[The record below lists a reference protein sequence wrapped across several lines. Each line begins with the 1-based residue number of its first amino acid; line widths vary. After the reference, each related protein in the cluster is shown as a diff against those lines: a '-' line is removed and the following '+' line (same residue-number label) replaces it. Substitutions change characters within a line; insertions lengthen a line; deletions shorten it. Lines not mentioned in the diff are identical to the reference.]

1 MAESLFEHASRES
14 IEAEAPLAARMRP
27 RTLDEFVGQSHLL
40 APGSTLRASFE
51 RDAIWSAILWGPPG
65 SGKTTLARLAAAATR
80 RRFLQLSAVT
90 SGVRDIRDAVAGA
103 REALAYQQ
111 RRTVVFIDEIHRF
124 NKAQQDALLPHVE
137 DSTIILWGA
146 TTENP
151 YTSVIAP
158 LLSRV
163 RVLRLE
169 PLSREDLR
177 LIVQRAIAD
186 SNRGLGD
193 SEFSFEPKAV
203 SAIVAGAGGDA
214 RTALNWT
221 EAAALHA
228 TAVGATTVDAET
240 VRQAVLERGVRYDR
254 AGDDHYDTIS
264 AFIKS
269 VRGSD
274 PDAALLWLGKMLQA
288 GEASEF
294 IARRL
299 VILAS
304 EDIGNA
310 DPHALPLA
318 TAAAG
323 AVERV
328 GLPEGRFALAQA
340 TIYLACAPKSNAAG
354 RALDAA
360 EEAIAAGADLEV
372 PAHLRNTPPR
382 GPHEAGPDYLF
393 PHDHPENYV
402 KQPYAPPSL
411 QEVRF
416 YDGRGSGRETELWR
430 QLQQRRRTGADHD
443 PDASGRDLGK
453 P

>member
-1 MAESLFEHASRES
+1 MAENMFERASREAA
-14 IEAEAPLAARMRP
+14 EAGAPLAARMRP
-27 RTLDEFVGQSHLL
+27 RTLDEVVGQRHLL
-40 APGSTLRASFE
+40 APGCSLRASIE
-51 RDAIWSAILWGPPG
+51 HDAVWSAILWGPPG
-65 SGKTTLARLAAAATR
+65 TGKTTLARLAAAATR
-80 RRFLQLSAVT
+80 RRFVQLSAVT
-90 SGVRDIRDAVAGA
+90 SGVRDVRDAVTGA
-103 REALAYQQ
+103 REALTYQQ

-137 DSTIILWGA
+137 DGTIVLWGA

-169 PLSREDLR
+169 PLARDDLR
-177 LIVQRAIAD
+177 VIVQRAIDDAA
-186 SNRGLGD
+186 RGFGESGIAFD
-193 SEFSFEPKAV
+193 ATAV
-203 SAIVAGAGGDA
+203 NAIVAGAGGDA

-228 TAVGATTVDAET
+228 TVLGSADVDADT

-274 PDAALLWLGKMLQA
+274 PDAALLWLAKMLQA
-288 GEASEF
+288 GEAPAF

-328 GLPEGRFALAQA
+328 GLPEGRYALAQA
-340 TIYLACAPKSNAAG
+340 TVYLACAPKSNAAG

-360 EEAIAAGADLEV
+360 EEAIAAGANLEI
-372 PAHLRNTPPR
+372 PPHLRNTPPR
-382 GPHEAGPDYLF
+382 APHEADAEYLY
-393 PHDHPENYV
+393 PHDYPDNYV
-402 KQPYAPPSL
+402 KQSYVPPSL
-411 QEVRF
+411 RDLRF
-416 YDGRGSGRETELWR
+416 YDGRGAGQESELWR
-430 QLQQRRRTGADHD
+430 RLQQRRRAGDRGSDATAQD
-443 PDASGRDLGK
+443 PAN
-453 P
+453 

>member
-1 MAESLFEHASRES
+1 MADDLFEYASRGA

-27 RTLDEFVGQSHLL
+27 RQLEDVVGQRHLL
-40 APGSTLRASFE
+40 APASSLRASIE
-51 RDAIWSAILWGPPG
+51 RDAMWSAILWGPPG
-65 SGKTTLARLAAAATR
+65 SGKTTLARLAASATR
-80 RRFLQLSAVT
+80 RRFVQLSAVT
-90 SGVRDIRDAVAGA
+90 SGVRDLRDAVVEA
-103 REALAYQQ
+103 REQRALHQ

-124 NKAQQDALLPHVE
+124 NRAQQDALLPHVE
-137 DSTIILWGA
+137 DGTIVLWGA

-169 PLSREDLR
+169 PLSRDDVR
-177 LIVQRAIAD
+177 VIVERAVAD
-186 SNRGLGD
+186 ADFGLGESGITFD
-193 SEFSFEPKAV
+193 PRAV
-203 SAIVAGAGGDA
+203 TAIVAGAGGDA

-228 TAVGATTVDAET
+228 TTLGETIVDATT

-274 PDAALLWLGKMLQA
+274 PDAALLWLVKMLRA
-288 GEASEF
+288 GEAPEF

-310 DPHALPLA
+310 DPQGLQI
-318 TAAAG
+318 AAAAAA

-328 GLPEGRFALAQA
+328 GLPEGRYALAQA

-382 GPHEAGPDYLF
+382 GPHETDADYLF
-393 PHDHPENYV
+393 PHDHPDNYV
-402 KQPYAPPSL
+402 KQAYVPPSL
-411 QEVRF
+411 DRLRF
-416 YDGRGSGRETELWR
+416 YDGRGSGQESELWR
-430 QLQQRRRTGADHD
+430 RLQQRRRADGPESAARD
-443 PDASGRDLGK
+443 PT

>member
-1 MAESLFEHASRES
+1 MAEDLFEHASREAT
-14 IEAEAPLAARMRP
+14 EAEAPLAARMRP
-27 RTLDEFVGQSHLL
+27 QVLDEFVGQRHLL
-40 APGSTLRASFE
+40 SPGSSLRASIE
-51 RDAIWSAILWGPPG
+51 RDALWSAILWGPPG
-65 SGKTTLARLAAAATR
+65 SGKTTLARLAAAATS
-80 RRFLQLSAVT
+80 RRFVQLSAVT
-90 SGVRDIRDAVAGA
+90 SGVRDIRDAIAKA
-103 REALAYQQ
+103 REARAYQQ
-111 RRTVVFIDEIHRF
+111 RRTVLFIDEIHRF

-137 DSTIILWGA
+137 DGTIVLWGA

-163 RVLRLE
+163 RALRLE
-169 PLSREDLR
+169 PLTRDDLR
-177 LIVQRAIAD
+177 LIVQRAVTNA
-186 SNRGLGD
+186 SRGLGT
-193 SEFSFEPKAV
+193 SGLAFEPEAIK
-203 SAIVAGAGGDA
+203 AIVAGAAGDA

-228 TAVGATTVDAET
+228 TVLGSADVSVDT

-254 AGDDHYDTIS
+254 AGDDHFDTIS

-274 PDAALLWLGKMLQA
+274 PDAALLWLAKMIQA
-288 GEASEF
+288 GEAPEF

-318 TAAAG
+318 TAAAA

-360 EEAIAAGADLEV
+360 EHAITAGADLEV
-372 PAHLRNTPPR
+372 PSHLRNTPAR
-382 GPHEAGPDYLF
+382 GPHDTGPSYLN
-393 PHDHPENYV
+393 PHDHPRNYV
-402 KQPYAPPSL
+402 KQTYVPPSL
-411 QEVRF
+411 RDIRF
-416 YDGRGSGRETELWR
+416 YDGRGSGHESELWR
-430 QLQQRRRTGADHD
+430 QLRQRRDADTDEVSDTVAPD
-443 PDASGRDLGK
+443 P
-453 P
+453 PQ

>member
-1 MAESLFEHASRES
+1 MAEDMFDRASREAT
-14 IEAEAPLAARMRP
+14 EAEAPLAARMRP
-27 RTLDEFVGQSHLL
+27 RAINEVVGQRHLL
-40 APGSTLRASFE
+40 APGASLRASIE
-51 RDAIWSAILWGPPG
+51 HDAVWSAILWGPPG
-65 SGKTTLARLAAAATR
+65 TGKTTLARLAAATTR
-80 RRFLQLSAVT
+80 RRFVQLSAVT
-90 SGVRDIRDAVAGA
+90 SGVRDIRDAVTAA
-103 REALAYQQ
+103 REALTYQQ

-137 DSTIILWGA
+137 DGAIVLWGA

-169 PLSREDLR
+169 PLARNELH
-177 LIVQRAIAD
+177 LIVQRAIED
-186 SNRGLGD
+186 TDRGFGASGLTFD
-193 SEFSFEPKAV
+193 ATAV
-203 SAIVAGAGGDA
+203 NAIVAGAGGDA
-214 RTALNWT
+214 RTALNWV

-228 TAVGATTVDAET
+228 TVLGAAVVDADT

-274 PDAALLWLGKMLQA
+274 PDAALLWLGKMLEA
-288 GEASEF
+288 GEAPEF

-318 TAAAG
+318 TAAVA

-360 EEAIAAGADLEV
+360 EQAIAAGADLEV

-382 GPHEAGPDYLF
+382 GPHEAGAQYRL
-393 PHDHPENYV
+393 PHDYPGNYV
-402 KQPYAPPSL
+402 NQTHAPPSL
-411 QEVRF
+411 DKLRF
-416 YDGRGSGRETELWR
+416 YDGRGSGEESELWR
-430 QLQQRRRTGADHD
+430 RLQQRRRAAPNTN
-443 PDASGRDLGK
+443 GRN
-453 P
+453 PPP

>member
-1 MAESLFEHASRES
+1 MADDLFEHASREAT
-14 IEAEAPLAARMRP
+14 EAEAPLAARMRP
-27 RTLDEFVGQSHLL
+27 RRLEELVGQRHLL
-40 APGSTLRASFE
+40 APGSSLRASLE

-65 SGKTTLARLAAAATR
+65 SGKTTLARLSASVTR
-80 RRFLQLSAVT
+80 RRFVQLSAVT
-90 SGVRDIRDAVAGA
+90 SGVRDLRDAVVEA
-103 REALAYQQ
+103 REQRALHQ

-137 DSTIILWGA
+137 DGTIVLWGA

-169 PLSREDLR
+169 PLSRDDLR
-177 LIVQRAIAD
+177 VIVQRSLDDAE
-186 SNRGLGD
+186 RGLAG
-193 SEFSFEPKAV
+193 SGLSFDAPAV
-203 SAIVAGAGGDA
+203 NAIVAGAGGDA

-228 TAVGATTVDAET
+228 TALGESNVDADT
-240 VRQAVLERGVRYDR
+240 VRRAVLERGVRYDR

-269 VRGSD
+269 IRGSD
-274 PDAALLWLGKMLQA
+274 PDAALLWLAKMLRA
-288 GEASEF
+288 GEAPAF

-310 DPHALPLA
+310 DPRALPLA
-318 TAAAG
+318 TAAAA

-328 GLPEGRFALAQA
+328 GLPEGRYALAQA
-340 TIYLACAPKSNAAG
+340 TIYLAGAPKSNAAG

-360 EEAIAAGADLEV
+360 EETIAAGADLEV

-382 GPHEAGPDYLF
+382 GPHETDTEYLF
-393 PHDHPENYV
+393 PHDHPGNYV
-402 KQPYAPPSL
+402 NQPYAPPSL
-411 QEVRF
+411 RERRF
-416 YDGRGSGRETELWR
+416 YDGRGSGQEADLWQR
-430 QLQQRRRTGADHD
+430 LRQRRRADD
-443 PDASGRDLGK
+443 EPDAAPSDPPR
-453 P
+453 

>member
-1 MAESLFEHASRES
+1 M
-14 IEAEAPLAARMRP
+14 EAEAPLAARMRP
-27 RTLDEFVGQSHLL
+27 RTLEELVGQRHLL
-40 APGSTLRASFE
+40 APGSSLRASIE
-51 RDAIWSAILWGPPG
+51 RDAVWSAILWGPPG
-65 SGKTTLARLAAAATR
+65 SGKTTLARLAADATS
-80 RRFLQLSAVT
+80 RRFVPLSAVT
-90 SGVRDIRDAVAGA
+90 SGVRDIRNAIAAA
-103 REALAYQQ
+103 REARAFHQL
-111 RRTVVFIDEIHRF
+111 RTVVFIDEIHRF

-137 DSTIILWGA
+137 DGTIVLWGA

-169 PLSREDLR
+169 PLSRDDLR
-177 LIVQRAIAD
+177 LIVQRAIEDAG
-186 SNRGLGD
+186 RGLGG
-193 SEFSFEPKAV
+193 SGLTFKPEAV
-203 SAIVAGAGGDA
+203 DAIVAGAAGDA

-228 TAVGATTVDAET
+228 TVLGSADVDVDT

-254 AGDDHYDTIS
+254 SGDDHFDTIS

-274 PDAALLWLGKMLQA
+274 PDAALLWLAKMLQA
-288 GEASEF
+288 GEAPEF

-310 DPHALPLA
+310 DPQALPRVV
-318 TAAAG
+318 AAAA

-372 PAHLRNTPPR
+372 PPHLRNTPAR
-382 GPHEAGPDYLF
+382 GPHEAGPGYLN
-393 PHDHPENYV
+393 PHDYPGNYV
-402 KQPYAPPSL
+402 KQPYLPPSL
-411 QEVRF
+411 AESRF
-416 YDGRGSGRETELWR
+416 YDGHGSGQESVLWR
-430 QLQQRRRTGADHD
+430 LLRQRRD
-443 PDASGRDLGK
+443 PDDDPNAVSRD
-453 P
+453 PAP

>member
-1 MAESLFEHASRES
+1 MADDLFEHASREA
-14 IEAEAPLAARMRP
+14 IEAEAPLASRMRP
-27 RTLDEFVGQSHLL
+27 RRLDELVGQRHLL
-40 APGSTLRASFE
+40 ASSSSLRASIE

-65 SGKTTLARLAAAATR
+65 SGKTTLARLAATATR
-80 RRFLQLSAVT
+80 RRFVQLSAVT
-90 SGVRDIRDAVAGA
+90 SGVRDLRDAIVEA
-103 REALAYQQ
+103 RQQRALHQ

-137 DSTIILWGA
+137 DGTIVLWGA

-169 PLSREDLR
+169 PLSRDDLR
-177 LIVQRAIAD
+177 AIVQRAVED
-186 SNRGLGD
+186 DDRGLGESGLTFD
-193 SEFSFEPKAV
+193 PTAV
-203 SAIVAGAGGDA
+203 NAIVAGAGGDA

-228 TAVGATTVDAET
+228 TMLGEATVDAKT

-274 PDAALLWLGKMLQA
+274 PDAALLWLAKMLRA
-288 GEASEF
+288 GEAPQF

-310 DPHALPLA
+310 DPQGLPIA
-318 TAAAG
+318 TAAAA

-382 GPHEAGPDYLF
+382 GPHEVDTEYLF
-393 PHDHPENYV
+393 PHDYPENYV
-402 KQPYAPPSL
+402 KQSYVPPSL
-411 QEVRF
+411 RERRF
-416 YDGRGSGRETELWR
+416 YDGHGSGQESELWR
-430 QLQQRRRTGADHD
+430 RLRQRRRDDGPEEPAVQD
-443 PDASGRDLGK
+443 PAL
-453 P
+453 

>member
-1 MAESLFEHASRES
+1 MADDLFEHASREA

-27 RTLDEFVGQSHLL
+27 RRLEEIVGQRHLL
-40 APGSTLRASFE
+40 APASSLRASIE

-65 SGKTTLARLAAAATR
+65 SGKTTLARLAASATH
-80 RRFLQLSAVT
+80 RRFVQLSAVT
-90 SGVRDIRDAVAGA
+90 SGVRDLRDAVVAA
-103 REALAYQQ
+103 REERTLHQ

-137 DSTIILWGA
+137 DGTIVLWGA

-169 PLSREDLR
+169 PLSRDDLR
-177 LIVQRAIAD
+177 AIVQRAVED
-186 SNRGLGD
+186 DDRGLGKSGLTFD
-193 SEFSFEPKAV
+193 PTAV
-203 SAIVAGAGGDA
+203 NAIVAGAGGDA

-228 TAVGATTVDAET
+228 TMLGEATVDAKT

-274 PDAALLWLGKMLQA
+274 PDAALLWLAKMLQA
-288 GEASEF
+288 GEAPEF

-310 DPHALPLA
+310 DPQALPMA
-318 TAAAG
+318 TAAAA

-328 GLPEGRFALAQA
+328 GLPEGRYALAQA

-382 GPHEAGPDYLF
+382 GPHEMDAEYLF
-393 PHDHPENYV
+393 PHDYPDNYV
-402 KQPYAPPSL
+402 NQVYVPPSL
-411 QEVRF
+411 REHRF
-416 YDGRGSGRETELWR
+416 YDGRGSGQESKLWR
-430 QLQQRRRTGADHD
+430 RLQQRRRDDD
-443 PDASGRDLGK
+443 PESAAQESA